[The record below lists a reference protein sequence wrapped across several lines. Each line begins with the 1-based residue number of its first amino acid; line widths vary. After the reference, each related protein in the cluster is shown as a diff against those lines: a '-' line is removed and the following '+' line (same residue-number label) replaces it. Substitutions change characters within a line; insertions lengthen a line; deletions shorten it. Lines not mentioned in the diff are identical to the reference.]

1 MTTLYQLHSTID
13 DLRHSIEEMGRTWCR
28 GDYIILLGATVAY
41 IDWLQVYLT
50 ECEID
55 AISEIYALQ
64 SDIDALSEHTKKTL
78 KLENKPIVILTDSEW
93 VTTIH
98 HPQFTKV
105 VTLS

>member
-1 MTTLYQLHSTID
+1 MTTLYQLHSTIER
-13 DLRHSIEEMGRTWCR
+13 LKHSVEEMARTWCR
-28 GDYIILLGATVAY
+28 GDRIVLLGATVAY

-50 ECEID
+50 ACEID
-55 AISEIYALQ
+55 DISEIYALQ
-64 SDIDALSEHTKKTL
+64 NDIDALSEHTKKML
-78 KLENKPIVILTDSEW
+78 KLDNKSIMILTDNEW